1 MGSRKTALA
10 ATGAAVLAGLLVAC
24 GSQAPMPTPTASAS
38 SPSPAPTSVRNE
50 LNPQFRPG
58 GSAAANQQFFDATN
72 QALQSAAGK
81 SDGVTIVNTLV
92 AAGFNKADMEV
103 TFDSTAIGLQADS
116 IIVSVRIGEE
126 CLLGQ
131 FAPGYYAGTIAPVLG
146 TGKCL
151 VGWQRTIDW

>member
-81 SDGVTIVNTLV
+81 SDGVTIVNTQV

-103 TFDSTAIGLQADS
+103 TFEADS
-116 IIVSVRIGEE
+116 IIVSVRTGEE

-131 FAPGYYAGTIAPVLG
+131 FAPAYYAGTIAPVLG